1 MSKKRKKIRYEFE
14 LTKVPVTCNLQFPIP
29 SAGGGHV
36 PYSSDF
42 VGFTQVE
49 FAASQPVVVEVED
62 TGDSLANLA
71 EALFQLGQA
80 ISEANRRWAEALY
93 RAQRQ
98 KAKEMAEEV
107 DI

>member
-1 MSKKRKKIRYEFE
+1 MSKKKTVKYKFK
-14 LTKVPVTCNLQFPIP
+14 LVKVPVTSNLQFPIP
-29 SAGGGHV
+29 SAAGGHV

-49 FAASQPVVVEVED
+49 FAAEQPVEVEVED
-62 TGDSLANLA
+62 TGDSLANLT
-71 EALFQLGQA
+71 EALFRLGQA
-80 ISEANRRWAEALY
+80 VSEANRRWAEALY
-93 RAQRQ
+93 QAQRQ

>member
-1 MSKKRKKIRYEFE
+1 MSERKTVKYEFK
-14 LTKVPVTCNLQFPIP
+14 LVKIPVTSNLQFPIP
-29 SAGGGHV
+29 SAAGGHV

-49 FAASQPVVVEVED
+49 FATSQPVVVEVED
-62 TGDSLANLA
+62 TGDSLANLT
-71 EALFQLGQA
+71 EVLFQLAQA

-98 KAKEMAEEV
+98 KAKEMVEEV